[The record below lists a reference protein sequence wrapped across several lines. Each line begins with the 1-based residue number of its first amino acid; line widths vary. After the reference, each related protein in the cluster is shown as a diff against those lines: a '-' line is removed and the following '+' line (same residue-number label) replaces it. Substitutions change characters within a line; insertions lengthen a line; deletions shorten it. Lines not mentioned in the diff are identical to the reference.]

1 MNIYRRKFW
10 WKVILMVIA
19 LVIVGLTLLYNNQL
33 AKKLAVEERKKVEVL
48 AMSYSELFKADP
60 TAELNLER
68 TLIVGNNTIPV
79 IITDSDNKVYF
90 QRNLDPEIDEKL
102 KLDEK
107 DNAYI
112 QSRLEKI
119 KATGQEPIEVV
130 INEDKKQYLY
140 YDTSNLLTQL
150 IRYPFIQLGI
160 IGLFLGISYL
170 AFSSSRRA
178 EQDQVWVGMARE
190 TAHQLG
196 TPLSSLVGWIEMLK
210 SREEDGGGTKMK
222 LGPEMEKDVARLE
235 LIAERFSKIG
245 SAPKLESHELS
256 PLLEKSFNY
265 MKRRAGAKVQ
275 VTFDDRLPAG
285 TKAKLSPPLFDWVI
299 ENLMKNGLDAMD
311 GKGDI
316 ILRAF
321 KKDSKIFLEVQ
332 DSGKGIP
339 KSDFQTIFQPG
350 YSTKKRGWGLGLSL
364 SKRIIEEFQK
374 GKISVAQSTVGKGTT
389 FRIVLP
395 A

>member
-1 MNIYRRKFW
+1 
-10 WKVILMVIA
+10 MVIA
-19 LVIVGLTLLYNNQL
+19 LIIVGLTLLYNNQL
-33 AKKLAVEERKKVEVL
+33 AKKLAVEERNKVEVL
-48 AMSYSELFKADP
+48 AMSYSEFLKADP

-79 IITDSDNKVYF
+79 IITDSDDKVYF

-102 KLDEK
+102 KLEEK
-107 DNAYI
+107 DHQFI
-112 QSRLEKI
+112 QNRLDKI
-119 KATGQEPIEVV
+119 KASGQEPIEIV
-130 INEDKKQYLY
+130 INDDKKQYLY

-210 SREEDGGGTKMK
+210 SREDDSGGKMK

-256 PLLEKSFNY
+256 PLLEKSFDY
-265 MKRRAGAKVQ
+265 MKRRAGAKMQ

-285 TKAKLSPPLFDWVI
+285 TKTRLSPPLFDWVI

-311 GKGDI
+311 GHGSI
-316 ILRAF
+316 VLRAY
-321 KKDSKIFLEVQ
+321 KKEAKIFIEVE
-332 DSGKGIP
+332 DTGKGIER
-339 KSDFQTIFQPG
+339 SDFQTIFQPG

-374 GKISVAQSTVGKGTT
+374 GKISVAQSTIGKGTT

>member
-1 MNIYRRKFW
+1 
-10 WKVILMVIA
+10 MVIA
-19 LVIVGLTLLYNNQL
+19 LIIVGVTLLYNNQL
-33 AKKLAVEERKKVEVL
+33 AQKLAVEERKKVEEL
-48 AMSYSELFKADP
+48 AMAYSVMSTTDP
-60 TAELNLER
+60 TADINLPMR
-68 TLIVGNNTIPV
+68 LIVDNTTIPV
-79 IITDSDNKVYF
+79 IICDSEDKVYF
-90 QRNLDPEIDEKL
+90 HRNLRKDIDEKTTAL
-102 KLDEK
+102 NDEE
-107 DNAYI
+107 NAYI
-112 QSRLEKI
+112 LERLQRI
-119 KATGQEPIEVV
+119 KADGQEPIEFV
-130 INEDKKQYLY
+130 INEKKKQYLY

-196 TPLSSLVGWIEMLK
+196 TPLSSLAGWIEMLN
-210 SREEDGGGTKMK
+210 SREEDDKFASGEGKMP
-222 LGPEMEKDVARLE
+222 LGPEMEKDVSRLA

-256 PLLEKSFNY
+256 PLLKKSFEY
-265 MKRRAGAKVQ
+265 MRRRAGTHVY
-275 VTFDDRLPAG
+275 VTYEDKLPSG
-285 TKAKLSPPLFDWVI
+285 TRTKLSPPLFDWVI

-311 GKGDI
+311 GQGEI
-316 ILRAF
+316 ILRAY
-321 KKDSKIFLEVQ
+321 KKDSKVIIEVE

-339 KSDFQTIFQPG
+339 KSDFQNIFQPG

-374 GKISVAQSTVGKGTT
+374 GKINVAQSTLGKGTT

-395 A
+395 G

>member
-19 LVIVGLTLLYNNQL
+19 LIIVGVTLLYNNQL
-33 AKKLAVEERKKVEVL
+33 AKKLAGEERKKVEVL
-48 AMSYSELFKADP
+48 AMSYTEALKADP
-60 TAELNLER
+60 TADINLER
-68 TLIVGNNTIPV
+68 TLIVGNTTIPV
-79 IITDSDNKVYF
+79 IITDSDGKIDF
-90 QRNLDPEIDEKL
+90 HRNLSKEIDDKL
-102 KLDEK
+102 KLDEA
-107 DNAYI
+107 DHAFI
-112 QSRLEKI
+112 QKRLDRI
-119 KATGQEPIEVV
+119 KGSGQEPLEIV
-130 INEDKKQYLY
+130 INEEKKQYLY

-210 SREEDGGGTKMK
+210 GREEETTDKMK
-222 LGPEMEKDVARLE
+222 LGEEMEKDVARLA

-245 SAPKLESHELS
+245 SAPKLENHALS
-256 PLLEKSFNY
+256 PLLEKTFDY
-265 MKRRAGAKVQ
+265 MKRRAGAKVE
-275 VTFDDRLPAG
+275 VSFDDRLPAG
-285 TKAKLSPPLFDWVI
+285 TTAKLSPPLFDWVI
-299 ENLMKNGLDAMD
+299 ENLLKNGLDAMD
-311 GKGDI
+311 GKGSI
-316 ILRAF
+316 VLRSY
-321 KKDSKIFLEVQ
+321 KKDDKVIIEVE

-339 KSDFQTIFQPG
+339 KSEFQNVFQPG

-374 GKISVAQSTVGKGTT
+374 GKITVAQSVVGKGTT

-395 A
+395 V

>member
-1 MNIYRRKFW
+1 
-10 WKVILMVIA
+10 MVIA
-19 LVIVGLTLLYNNQL
+19 LIIVGVTLLYNNQL
-33 AKKLAVEERKKVEVL
+33 AKKLAAEERKKVEVL
-48 AMSYSELFKADP
+48 AMSYSEFLKADP

-79 IITDSDNKVYF
+79 IITDAEGKVDF
-90 QRNLDPEIDEKL
+90 QRNLSPEIDEKI
-102 KLDEK
+102 KLTPD
-107 DNAYI
+107 DDAYI
-112 QSRLEKI
+112 LERLEKI
-119 KATGQEPIEVV
+119 KANGQEPIEII
-130 INEDKKQYLY
+130 INEEKKQYLY

-170 AFSSSRRA
+170 AFNSSRRA

-210 SREEDGGGTKMK
+210 SREDDNGGKMK

-245 SAPKLESHELS
+245 STPKLESHELS
-256 PLLEKSFNY
+256 PLLRKTFEY
-265 MKRRAGAKVQ
+265 MRRRAGTHVY
-275 VTFDDRLPAG
+275 VTFDDKLPQG
-285 TKAKLSPPLFDWVI
+285 TQAKLSPPLFDWVI

-311 GKGDI
+311 GQGEI
-316 ILRAF
+316 ILRSY
-321 KKDSKIFLEVQ
+321 KKDSKVIVEIE
-332 DSGKGIP
+332 DTGKGIP

-374 GKISVAQSTVGKGTT
+374 GKISVAQSTLGKGTT

>member
-10 WKVILMVIA
+10 WKVILMIIA
-19 LVIVGLTLLYNNQL
+19 LVIVGVTLLYNNQL

-79 IITDSDNKVYF
+79 IITDSEGKVYF
-90 QRNLDPEIDEKL
+90 QRNLSPEIDEKI
-102 KLDEK
+102 KLDDE
-107 DNAYI
+107 DNAFI
-112 QSRLEKI
+112 LDKLEKI

-130 INEDKKQYLY
+130 INDETKQYLY

-210 SREEDGGGTKMK
+210 SREEDGGGKMK

-245 SAPKLESHELS
+245 SKPKLENHELS

-265 MKRRAGAKVQ
+265 MKRRAGAKMQ

-285 TKAKLSPPLFDWVI
+285 TKTKLSPPLFDWVI

-311 GKGDI
+311 GQGSI
-316 ILRAF
+316 VLRAE
-321 KKDSKIFLEVQ
+321 KKDSKIVIEVE
-332 DSGKGIP
+332 DTGKGIA
-339 KSDFQTIFQPG
+339 KADFQNVFQPG

-374 GKISVAQSTVGKGTT
+374 GKISVAQSTLGKGTT

>member
-1 MNIYRRKFW
+1 
-10 WKVILMVIA
+10 MVLA
-19 LVIVGLTLLYNNQL
+19 LIIVGLTLLYNNQL
-33 AKKLAVEERKKVEVL
+33 AKKLATEERKKVEVL
-48 AMSYSELFKADP
+48 AMSYSEFLKADP

-79 IITDSDNKVYF
+79 IITDGEGRISF
-90 QRNLDPEIDEKL
+90 QRNLSKEIDEKI
-102 KLDEK
+102 KLDDD
-107 DNAYI
+107 DNDFI
-112 QSRLEKI
+112 QKRLDKI
-119 KATGQEPIEVV
+119 KASGQEPIEIV
-130 INEDKKQYLY
+130 INEEKKQYLY
-140 YDTSNLLTQL
+140 YDTSNLLAQL

-210 SREEDGGGTKMK
+210 GREEEQSFTQQGSGKMK

-245 SAPKLESHELS
+245 STPKLEDHELS
-256 PLLEKSFNY
+256 PLLRKAFEY
-265 MKRRAGAKVQ
+265 MRRRAGAHVY
-275 VTFDDRLPAG
+275 VTYDDKLPEG
-285 TKAKLSPPLFDWVI
+285 TQAKLSPPLFDWVI

-311 GKGDI
+311 GQGEI
-316 ILRAF
+316 ILRAY
-321 KKDSKIFLEVQ
+321 KKDNKVFIEVE

-339 KSDFQTIFQPG
+339 KSEFQNVFQPG

-374 GKISVAQSTVGKGTT
+374 GKITVAQSVIDKGTT

-395 A
+395 K